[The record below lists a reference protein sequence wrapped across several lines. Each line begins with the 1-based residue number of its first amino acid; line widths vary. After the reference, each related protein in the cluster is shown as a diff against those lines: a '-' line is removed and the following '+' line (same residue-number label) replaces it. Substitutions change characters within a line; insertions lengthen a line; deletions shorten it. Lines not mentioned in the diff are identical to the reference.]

1 MITFPDPPSLQV
13 RGENSIYRRNVWKNN
28 IVADLFTICI
38 ILVVNDQVLSVS
50 VGNFLLYVKW
60 QCSKFYIEV
69 AFVKDFVK
77 DVRDVEWKENFYK

>member
-1 MITFPDPPSLQV
+1 MITFPDPPCQQV

-50 VGNFLLYVKW
+50 VGNFLL
-60 QCSKFYIEV
+60 
-69 AFVKDFVK
+69 
-77 DVRDVEWKENFYK
+77 